1 MLMKANQEKIGWKWM
16 DNWMDQVTS
25 VSRNTIKDHI
35 KALKRAGHLR
45 QHGGG
50 RGTWYGL
57 D

>member
-1 MLMKANQEKIGWKWM
+1 M